1 MQPSNARGEP
11 LTVLCSCCGVPVVI
25 DDKTLSKLW
34 GQRMKARRQGR
45 PAVSRF
51 SKMTED
57 ERKVAAKAAADA
69 RWTAY
74 RANVHQS
81 IAAPVVVQPKK
92 HSIMESLDALDAL
105 IKEGEQNG

>member
-1 MQPSNARGEP
+1 MQPSNARAEP
-11 LTVLCSCCGVPVVI
+11 MTVLCPCCNVPVII
-25 DDKTLSKLW
+25 DDKTLSRLW

-81 IAAPVVVQPKK
+81 IAAPVVQQPKK
-92 HSIMESLDALDAL
+92 HSIIDSLNELDAI